1 MRVRAVRL
9 EGWTVGAAG
18 GPGGPVEEYDKPTIV
33 ILLLYSPFTTTRTA
47 CLVMAES
54 K

>member
-18 GPGGPVEEYDKPTIV
+18 GPGGPVEEHDKCCV
-33 ILLLYSPFTTTRTA
+33 CYSNSPSTTTRTA
-47 CLVMAES
+47 CLLMAKS